1 MFLLLK
7 EGVLHAIQARGGG
20 REMGELHTRSL
31 TLFSLFLNFS
41 LFAVP
46 RNSRN
51 RQEDR
56 FLDEYWD
63 ETDPHDTHSGCE
75 TISKVVRMDFATF

>member
-1 MFLLLK
+1 MRFK
-7 EGVLHAIQARGGG
+7 PGEVGARWVNC
-20 REMGELHTRSL
+20 TPRSL